1 ARVPRYIVHVDQ
13 LKARRAGISSEE
25 IAQALQ
31 MRYSGVNA
39 SLIRDDGVAA
49 PIVLRGNAMERT
61 AQGNPGDTLVYS
73 QTQGTPLPLSA

>member
-1 ARVPRYIVHVDQ
+1 MHVDQ

-61 AQGNPGDTLVYS
+61 AQGIQATRWCTLKHRARRCRYQQS
-73 QTQGTPLPLSA
+73 QK